1 MIRVQQEPPSPQAMT
16 KDRDAET
23 GAGYQMNMINII
35 LMALTQV
42 CAEVRRVV
50 EHCLAGLANAYWPRF
65 ALNSFV

>member
-1 MIRVQQEPPSPQAMT
+1 
-16 KDRDAET
+16 
-23 GAGYQMNMINII
+23 MNMINII
-35 LMALTQV
+35 LMTLTQV